1 MIPGI
6 RTASSMVPSVDV
18 LLQNVFYSLQK
29 TLYSENLD
37 FTMAKADILKEFW
50 IFLKVRKKLWL
61 APIVF
66 VLLLLG
72 LLIVVTGNTALAPFI
87 YALF

>member
-1 MIPGI
+1 M
-6 RTASSMVPSVDV
+6 
-18 LLQNVFYSLQK
+18 
-29 TLYSENLD
+29 SEEFFNLAEIYR
-37 FTMAKADILKEFW
+37 FTMSKIGIIKEFW
-50 IFLKVRKKLWL
+50 MFLRVRKKLWL

-66 VLLLLG
+66 ILLLLG

>member
-1 MIPGI
+1 
-6 RTASSMVPSVDV
+6 
-18 LLQNVFYSLQK
+18 
-29 TLYSENLD
+29 
-37 FTMAKADILKEFW
+37 MAKADILKEFW
-50 IFLKVRKKLWL
+50 TFLKVRKKLWL